1 MGADRSG
8 AGNCQLSRLLT
19 TTPAALVVPAVP
31 TFSVDGGFWYSI
43 PDHLRTD
50 VRVGV
55 RVRVPL
61 GGRKVR
67 GFVVD
72 LANRDGNLKE
82 ILGVS
87 GEVPVFDLALLKTL
101 RWAAQ
106 HYVAPVSVVLE
117 KAAPP
122 TLPKLT
128 NTTAETPTIN
138 EVRTAKPLA
147 PFAEALASRERHPAV
162 SYCVHWNDPSW
173 IDVVAPVLNSAQSIM
188 VVSATVREASR
199 IAESLR
205 LQFPNS
211 VVLVPDGN
219 DSKVTR
225 AWEAASRPGTILVG
239 TPRIAA
245 WPMPVIGLA
254 IVIEEGR
261 RAMKDRQ
268 TPTIHVRDLLR
279 TRSRIEGFGLL
290 FVGPTP
296 SVEAIAAGAETIQPE
311 RPWGLVET
319 VDRREDPPG
328 SGFLS
333 DRAVTALKNTAGS
346 GNQAFVFTHVR
357 AEHASARC
365 VSCRSLR
372 RCVRCGSQIG
382 QRPSCPRCGLE
393 APKCSNCGGVQFE
406 SMGSIP
412 RRIATELEKRV
423 GSSLVGLVDDGRPI
437 TVGTERDLV
446 AIEGMQLAVAVDV
459 DSLLYGSNY
468 RASEEAIRV
477 LARLVGCVIRG
488 KGFRTLLQT
497 SDPDS
502 PLIVALRRGEPI
514 PYLESVL
521 AERARDGF
529 PPATEML
536 AIEVKGADTDS
547 VSPEI
552 VAIAPGMVMGPV
564 ASGDGLR
571 WLLQGD
577 LGLVKTEL
585 RRVVQRLRDSGA
597 TVRVDADPID
607 L

>member
-8 AGNCQLSRLLT
+8 TGYCQLSRLLIT
-19 TTPAALVVPAVP
+19 AHAALVVPAVP
-31 TFSVDGGFWYSI
+31 TFSVDSGFWYSV
-43 PDHLRTD
+43 PHHLRGD
-50 VRVGV
+50 VGIGV

-72 LANRDGNLKE
+72 LGEREGNLKE
-82 ILGVS
+82 VLGVS
-87 GEVPVFDLALLKTL
+87 GEVPVFGPALLKSL

-106 HYVAPVSVVLE
+106 HYVAPLSVVLE

-122 TLPKLT
+122 TLPKSRAGTPLT
-128 NTTAETPTIN
+128 GRVVEAP
-138 EVRTAKPLA
+138 AGHPLA
-147 PFAEALASRERHPAV
+147 AFARTLAARERHPAV
-162 SYCVHWNDPSW
+162 SYCVHWNDSSW
-173 IDVVAPVLNSAQSIM
+173 MDVVAPVLNSNQSIM
-188 VVSATVREASR
+188 VVSATVRESNR
-199 IAESLR
+199 IAESMQR
-205 LQFPNS
+205 RFPES

-225 AWEAASRPGTILVG
+225 AWEAATRTGTILVG
-239 TPRIAA
+239 TPRVAA
-245 WPMPVIGLA
+245 WPMTEFGLA

-296 SVEAIAAGAETIQPE
+296 SVETKAAGAETIQPE

-319 VDRREDPPG
+319 VDRRDDPPG

-333 DRAVTALKNTAGS
+333 DRAVAALKNTAGA
-346 GNQAFVFTHVR
+346 GNRAFVFTHVR
-357 AEHASARC
+357 AEDASARC

-372 RCVRCGSQIG
+372 RCTRCGSQIG
-382 QRPSCPRCGLE
+382 QRPSCLRCGLE
-393 APKCSNCGGVQFE
+393 APKCANCGGVQFE

-412 RRIATELEKRV
+412 RRIVAELEKRV
-423 GSSLVGLVDDGRPI
+423 GSGLVGLVDGGRPI
-437 TVGTERDLV
+437 TVGTERDLAAV
-446 AIEGMQLAVAVDV
+446 EGIQLAVAVDV

-477 LARLVGCVIRG
+477 LARLVGCVVRG

-514 PYLESVL
+514 PYLESIL

-536 AIEVKGADTDS
+536 AIEVKGADPES
-547 VSPEI
+547 VSADI
-552 VAIAPGMVMGPV
+552 AASAPGMVMGPV
-564 ASGDGLR
+564 PSGDGLR

-597 TVRVDADPID
+597 AVRVDADPID